1 MSEVYLHGLA
11 HALGEQAISLADA
24 VAAGRTLSDLPTL
37 TEAGFRQHHV
47 AAPGTDAYQLGLR
60 AAQALGDLPGISLA
74 RTGAI
79 LYATCLTC
87 NGNRGSEAEFRATR
101 DVKHLMDY
109 PASHLQADL
118 ELPDAAVVG
127 LNQQACTSMLGSLRI
142 ARALLLA
149 EPELEGVL
157 CVSAD
162 RFPEGAVYEQAYNLI
177 SDGAAACWVGREARG
192 YRLVATHALTNG
204 ALARASDDETVG
216 SYFGYTHRLVT
227 ELLRKAGMTAAEVDW
242 VVPQNTHVKTWEVLS
257 RLLRMPLERVYF
269 ESIADVAHIISSDNV
284 VNLSKLENS
293 GKILPGQRLLLLMAG
308 FGLNWQGVI
317 VEKV

>member
-1 MSEVYLHGLA
+1 MSEVYVHGLA
-11 HALGEQAISLADA
+11 YALGDQAISLADT
-24 VAAGRTLSDLPTL
+24 VQAGRTISDLTTL
-37 TEAGFRQHHV
+37 REAGFHQHHV
-47 AAPGTDAYQLGLR
+47 AADGTDAYMLGLR
-60 AAQALGDLPGISLA
+60 AAQALGEQPGIDLA

-87 NGNRGSEAEFRATR
+87 NGNRGSEAEFRTTR

-118 ELPDAAVVG
+118 DLPDAAVIG
-127 LNQQACTSMLGSLRI
+127 LNQQACTSMLGSLRM

-149 EPELEGVL
+149 EPEMEGVL

-162 RFPEGAVYEQAYNLI
+162 RFPAGAIYEQAYNLI
-177 SDGAAACWVGREARG
+177 SDGAAACWVGREPRG

-204 ALARASDDETVG
+204 ALAQATDDETVG

-227 ELLRKAGMTAAEVDW
+227 ELLRKADMRADDLDW

-257 RLLRMPLERVYF
+257 RLLRIPLERVYF
-269 ESIADVAHIISSDNV
+269 DSIGEVAHIISSDNV
-284 VNLSKLENS
+284 VNLLKLENS
-293 GKILPGQRLLLLMAG
+293 GRIQSGQRLLLLMAG
-308 FGLNWQGVI
+308 FGLNWQGTI
-317 VEKV
+317 LEKR